1 MTKIRLIISSGHNR
15 PNASGLYLFDGSSVR
30 LIDPYPCAGLSTHGG
45 RLYRA
50 AALRQGDGAE
60 VLVYDAQG
68 ICRYQRVDGVGDPHD
83 VLALDGDRLLCVSSR
98 DNAIVSIAPD
108 GTLAPY
114 WRVDAPIDAWH
125 VNSLALNDGRL
136 VATAFGRFSTFRG
149 WHPTRGKGAG
159 MLFDVATG
167 DTIVGGL
174 SQPHSPRWVDGG
186 WLICNSAEHSVVR
199 VEASGHRVTIPVG
212 GFSRGMAVVGEH
224 VYVGVSTP
232 RESIHT
238 AATGWL
244 SVIERTRWVEIGRIP
259 MPCSG
264 MYDVIEVDESILHGL
279 EAGFRFG
286 CDRERYFGQLA
297 MFEQVG
303 VTPQRV
309 WAVAEPLPP
318 ELCRVNITA
327 NLPATL
333 ALGDVA
339 EVTVTVENAGDG
351 FLVSAAP
358 YPTEVCY
365 RWFDAEGVAAGA
377 GTWLHTRLPR
387 ILTPRD
393 SVQFKALVGPP
404 PVTGRYTLRLTL
416 LQEGVSWF
424 DDIDPANAVS
434 REVDIV
440 EPSPRSV
447 TGPVRN
453 FAAVE

>member
-1 MTKIRLIISSGHNR
+1 VGAGRSVNTRLVISSGHNR
-15 PNASGLYLFDGSSVR
+15 PNASGLYLFDGTSVR

-50 AALRQGDGAE
+50 APLRQGDGAE
-60 VLVYDAQG
+60 MLVYDEQG
-68 ICRYQRVDGVGDPHD
+68 VCRYQRIDGVGDPHD
-83 VLALDGDRLLCVSSR
+83 LLALGDNRVLCVSSR

-108 GTLAPY
+108 GTLAPR
-114 WRVDAPIDAWH
+114 WRVDAAIDAWH
-125 VNSLALNDGRL
+125 VNCLAMHDGRL
-136 VATAFGRFSTFRG
+136 YATAFGRFDTFRG

-159 MLFDVATG
+159 ILFDVDTG
-167 DTIVGGL
+167 ETVAGGL
-174 SQPHSPRWVDGG
+174 SQPHSPRFIDGA
-186 WLICNSAEHSVVR
+186 WLICNSAEFSVVR
-199 VEASGHRVTIPVG
+199 VGAHGARITIPVG
-212 GFSRGMAVVGEH
+212 GFSRGMAAVGPY

-232 RESIHT
+232 RESVHT

-244 SVIERTRWVEIGRIP
+244 SVIDRERWTEIERIP

-264 MYDVIEVDESILHGL
+264 MYDVIEVDEPILHGL

-286 CDRERYFGQLA
+286 CDRERYFAQLA

-318 ELCRVNITA
+318 AMCRVNITA
-327 NLPATL
+327 ELPASI

-339 EVTVTVENAGDG
+339 DVTVTVENAGDG

-365 RWFDAEGVAAGA
+365 RWFDAHGDAVGA

-387 ILTPRD
+387 VLTPRD
-393 SVQFKALVGPP
+393 RVRFKALVGPP
-404 PVTGRYTLRLTL
+404 PAPGRYTLRLTL

-434 REVDIV
+434 RDVDIV
-440 EPSPRSV
+440 EAR
-447 TGPVRN
+447 TL
-453 FAAVE
+453 AVAE